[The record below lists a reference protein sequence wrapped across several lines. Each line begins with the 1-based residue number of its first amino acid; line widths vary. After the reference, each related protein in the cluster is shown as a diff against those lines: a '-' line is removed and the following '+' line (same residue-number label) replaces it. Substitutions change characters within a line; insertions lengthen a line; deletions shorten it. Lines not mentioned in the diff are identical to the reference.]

1 LELILG
7 GTKRGLLSLGWT
19 GGKCFSG
26 TGGVT
31 KERRLQMRVLMNGLL
46 VRRIAMMLVV
56 VMGLISFVPK
66 VEASFVPSDESF
78 SSISRQND
86 MATIQRALEH
96 KLVKERLK
104 DLGYTD
110 EEIKAR
116 LDRLSETEI
125 HSLAAQLDSLLP
137 AGDGLGVVIA
147 LLVIAILVIV
157 ILMLTGHRI
166 HVS

>member
-1 LELILG
+1 MAQREAWFD
-7 GTKRGLLSLGWT
+7 SAAPEV
-19 GGKCFSG
+19 S
-26 TGGVT
+26 VSSEQAA
-31 KERRLQMRVLMNGLL
+31 KERRPKVRVLMNELL

-56 VMGLISFVPK
+56 VMGLISFMPK

-86 MATIQRALEH
+86 METIQRALEH

-116 LDRLSETEI
+116 LDRLSDTEI
-125 HSLAAQLDSLLP
+125 HSIAAQLDSLLP

>member
-1 LELILG
+1 MHE
-7 GTKRGLLSLGWT
+7 
-19 GGKCFSG
+19 
-26 TGGVT
+26 
-31 KERRLQMRVLMNGLL
+31 LL

-116 LDRLSETEI
+116 LDRLSDTEI
-125 HSLAAQLDSLLP
+125 HSLAVQLDSLLP

>member
-1 LELILG
+1 
-7 GTKRGLLSLGWT
+7 
-19 GGKCFSG
+19 
-26 TGGVT
+26 
-31 KERRLQMRVLMNGLL
+31 MRVLINELL

-56 VMGLISFVPK
+56 VMGLISFVPN

-78 SSISRQND
+78 SSNSRQSD

-96 KLVKERLK
+96 KLVNERLK

-116 LDRLSETEI
+116 LDRLSDTEI

>member
-1 LELILG
+1 
-7 GTKRGLLSLGWT
+7 
-19 GGKCFSG
+19 
-26 TGGVT
+26 
-31 KERRLQMRVLMNGLL
+31 MNELL

-56 VMGLISFVPK
+56 VMGLISFMPN
-66 VEASFVPSDESF
+66 VEASFVPSNESF

-86 MATIQRALEH
+86 MATIQRTLEH
-96 KLVKERLK
+96 KLVKQRLK

-110 EEIKAR
+110 DEIKAR
-116 LDRLSETEI
+116 LDRLSNAEI

-157 ILMLTGHRI
+157 ILMLTGHRV

>member
-1 LELILG
+1 
-7 GTKRGLLSLGWT
+7 
-19 GGKCFSG
+19 
-26 TGGVT
+26 
-31 KERRLQMRVLMNGLL
+31 MRVLMNGLL
-46 VRRIAMMLVV
+46 IRRIAMMLVV
-56 VMGLISFVPK
+56 VMGLIAFMPK

-86 MATIQRALEH
+86 MATIQRTLEH

-116 LDRLSETEI
+116 LDRLSDTEI
-125 HSLAAQLDSLLP
+125 HSLAVQLDSLLP

>member
-1 LELILG
+1 
-7 GTKRGLLSLGWT
+7 
-19 GGKCFSG
+19 
-26 TGGVT
+26 
-31 KERRLQMRVLMNGLL
+31 MRVLMNGLL

-56 VMGLISFVPK
+56 VMGLISFMPK

-116 LDRLSETEI
+116 LDRLSDTEI
-125 HSLAAQLDSLLP
+125 HSLAVQLDSLLP

>member
-1 LELILG
+1 
-7 GTKRGLLSLGWT
+7 
-19 GGKCFSG
+19 
-26 TGGVT
+26 
-31 KERRLQMRVLMNGLL
+31 MRVLMNGLL

-56 VMGLISFVPK
+56 VMGLISFMPK

-78 SSISRQND
+78 SSNSRQND

-116 LDRLSETEI
+116 LDRLSDTEI

-147 LLVIAILVIV
+147 LLLIAILVIV

>member
-1 LELILG
+1 
-7 GTKRGLLSLGWT
+7 
-19 GGKCFSG
+19 
-26 TGGVT
+26 
-31 KERRLQMRVLMNGLL
+31 MRVLMNGLL

-56 VMGLISFVPK
+56 VMGLISFMPK